1 MDLVRDDDRELL
13 EPIRPVPQEG
23 VGPLRGRDDH
33 VELLE
38 GRIDGIVV
46 ADTDADLDS
55 EWFELLEV
63 LVLLR
68 REGAQR
74 DDVKGLPFSED
85 GGEDREIRDERLA
98 ARGGDREDQILAE
111 ERRAD
116 RIDLRRGEVFSSP
129 APPDFHYPRSPSP
142 IPEPRSTSDCTRAS
156 IKSS

>member
-1 MDLVRDDDRELL
+1 MDLVCDDHGELL
-13 EPIRPVPQEG
+13 KPIRPVAQEG

-38 GRIDGIVV
+38 GGIDGIVV
-46 ADTDADLDS
+46 ADADADLDP
-55 EWFELLEV
+55 ERFELLEV

-98 ARGGDREDQILAE
+98 ARGGNREDEILPE

-116 RIDLRRGEVFSSP
+116 RIDLRWVQFLDSLALQDFDDPRIQSQIRDPHSSSD
-129 APPDFHYPRSPSP
+129 ARRSQ
-142 IPEPRSTSDCTRAS
+142 
-156 IKSS
+156 

>member
-1 MDLVRDDDRELL
+1 MDLVCDDHGELL
-13 EPIRPVPQEG
+13 KPIRPVAQEG
-23 VGPLRGRDDH
+23 VGPLRSRDDH

-116 RIDLRRGEVFSSP
+116 RIDLRWVQFLDSL
-129 APPDFHYPRSPSP
+129 ALQDFDDPRIQSQ
-142 IPEPRSTSDCTRAS
+142 IRDANSTSDARRS
-156 IKSS
+156 Q

>member
-85 GGEDREIRDERLA
+85 GGEDREIREERLA
-98 ARGGDREDQILAE
+98 ARSEDREDQILAE

-116 RIDLRRGEVFSSP
+116 RIDLRRVELFDPLALQDFDDPRIQSQIRDPHSSSD
-129 APPDFHYPRSPSP
+129 ARRSQ
-142 IPEPRSTSDCTRAS
+142 
-156 IKSS
+156 